1 MRQSGIGL
9 ISEREIS
16 KERVRGDMKENKQ
29 NLENWVS
36 VKILSS
42 FIKDQIEKRR
52 AMSLK
57 DAEKAVLDEI
67 NNEILSWINQKKSK
81 NLSEQAYARD
91 TGWSGVV
98 FPFIS
103 AYR

>member
-1 MRQSGIGL
+1 
-9 ISEREIS
+9 
-16 KERVRGDMKENKQ
+16 MKKDKQ

-36 VKILSS
+36 VKTLSP
-42 FIKDQIEKRR
+42 FVTDQIEKRR

-67 NNEILSWINQKKSK
+67 NNEILSWINQKNSRH
-81 NLSEQAYARD
+81 LSEQAYARD

-103 AYR
+103 AFK

>member
-1 MRQSGIGL
+1 MI
-9 ISEREIS
+9 
-16 KERVRGDMKENKQ
+16 ENKQ
-29 NLENWVS
+29 GLDNWAS
-36 VKILSS
+36 VKTLSP
-42 FIKDQIEKRR
+42 FVIDQIEKRR

-67 NNEILSWINQKKSK
+67 NNEVLCWINQKNSK
-81 NLSEQAYARD
+81 HLSEQAYARE

>member
-1 MRQSGIGL
+1 
-9 ISEREIS
+9 
-16 KERVRGDMKENKQ
+16 MKENKQ

-36 VKILSS
+36 VKTLSP
-42 FIKDQIEKRR
+42 FVTDQIENKR

>member
-1 MRQSGIGL
+1 
-9 ISEREIS
+9 
-16 KERVRGDMKENKQ
+16 MKKDKQ

-36 VKILSS
+36 VKTLSP
-42 FIKDQIEKRR
+42 FVTDQIEKRR

-57 DAEKAVLDEI
+57 DAEKTVLDEV
-67 NNEILSWINQKKSK
+67 NNEILSWTSQKKSK
-81 NLSEQAYARD
+81 NLSGQAYARD

-103 AYR
+103 AFK

>member
-1 MRQSGIGL
+1 
-9 ISEREIS
+9 
-16 KERVRGDMKENKQ
+16 MKKDKQ

-36 VKILSS
+36 VKTLSP
-42 FIKDQIEKRR
+42 FVTDQIEKRR
-52 AMSLK
+52 AMNLK

>member
-1 MRQSGIGL
+1 
-9 ISEREIS
+9 
-16 KERVRGDMKENKQ
+16 MKKDKQ

-36 VKILSS
+36 VKTLSP
-42 FIKDQIEKRR
+42 FVTDQIEKRR
-52 AMSLK
+52 AMNLK

-103 AYR
+103 AFK

>member
-1 MRQSGIGL
+1 
-9 ISEREIS
+9 
-16 KERVRGDMKENKQ
+16 MKKDKQ

-36 VKILSS
+36 VKTLSP
-42 FIKDQIEKRR
+42 FVTDQIEKRR
-52 AMSLK
+52 VMNLK

>member
-1 MRQSGIGL
+1 
-9 ISEREIS
+9 
-16 KERVRGDMKENKQ
+16 MKKDKQ

-36 VKILSS
+36 VKTLSP
-42 FIKDQIEKRR
+42 FVTDQIEKRR
-52 AMSLK
+52 AMNLK

-81 NLSEQAYARD
+81 NLSGQAYARD

>member
-1 MRQSGIGL
+1 
-9 ISEREIS
+9 
-16 KERVRGDMKENKQ
+16 MKKDKQ

-36 VKILSS
+36 VKTLSP
-42 FIKDQIEKRR
+42 FVTDQIEKRR
-52 AMSLK
+52 AMNLK

-81 NLSEQAYARD
+81 NLSGQAYARD

-103 AYR
+103 AFK

>member
-1 MRQSGIGL
+1 
-9 ISEREIS
+9 
-16 KERVRGDMKENKQ
+16 MKENKQ
-29 NLENWVS
+29 NRENWVS
-36 VKILSS
+36 VKTLSP
-42 FIKDQIEKRR
+42 FVIGKIEKRR
-52 AMSLK
+52 AMNLK

>member
-1 MRQSGIGL
+1 
-9 ISEREIS
+9 
-16 KERVRGDMKENKQ
+16 MKENKQ
-29 NLENWVS
+29 NLEIWVS
-36 VKILSS
+36 VKTLSP
-42 FIKDQIEKRR
+42 FVKDQIEKRR
-52 AMSLK
+52 AMNLK

-67 NNEILSWINQKKSK
+67 NNEILSWINHKKSK
-81 NLSEQAYARD
+81 NLREQAYARE